1 MPVFELSEKMKR
13 QKLNQ
18 KGFTLIEVLV
28 VVAIIGIL
36 LVMAYPNIMSSL
48 ETRGLE
54 NKAREILT
62 TLQQAKFQAVKFKM
76 NYRVRFDDSTGP
88 WIYYI
93 EHETVPGTWV
103 EVPGS
108 YRRFIP
114 SKYTVTVNFAN
125 EEVAFTPLGIVHYY
139 QDCFEQNLA
148 VSLQNIS
155 LQSPNLQRQGQP
167 STRTINVFAG
177 GSVQYVKST

>member
-1 MPVFELSEKMKR
+1 MSGEMKR
-13 QKLNQ
+13 QKLDQ
-18 KGFTLIEVLV
+18 KGFTFLEILV

-54 NKAREILT
+54 NEAREILT
-62 TLQQAKFQAVKFKM
+62 TFQQAKFQAVKFKL
-76 NYRVRFDDSTGP
+76 NFRVRFDDSAGP
-88 WIYYI
+88 WVYYI
-93 EHETVPGTWV
+93 EQETVPGTWV

-108 YRRFIP
+108 YRRSIP
-114 SKYTVTVNFAN
+114 SKYTVAVNFAN
-125 EEVAFTPLGIVHYY
+125 EEVVFTPLGMVGYY
-139 QDCFEQNLA
+139 KDCFEQNLA
-148 VSLQNIS
+148 VSLQDIS

-177 GSVQYVKST
+177 GSIQYVKST

>member
-1 MPVFELSEKMKR
+1 MKK

-18 KGFTLIEVLV
+18 EGFTFLEILV

-62 TLQQAKFQAVKFKM
+62 TLQQAKFQAVKLKLYF
-76 NYRVRFDDSTGP
+76 RVRFDNTSGP
-88 WIYYI
+88 WVYYI
-93 EHETVPGTWV
+93 EQETSSGTWV

-114 SKYTVTVNFAN
+114 SKYAVAMNFAN
-125 EEVAFTPLGIVHYY
+125 QEVVFTPMGTVRPPEAES
-139 QDCFEQNLA
+139 CEQSG
-148 VSLQNIS
+148 VISLQTIS
-155 LQSPNLQRQGQP
+155 LQSPSLQRQGQP
-167 STRTINVFAG
+167 STRTINIFSG